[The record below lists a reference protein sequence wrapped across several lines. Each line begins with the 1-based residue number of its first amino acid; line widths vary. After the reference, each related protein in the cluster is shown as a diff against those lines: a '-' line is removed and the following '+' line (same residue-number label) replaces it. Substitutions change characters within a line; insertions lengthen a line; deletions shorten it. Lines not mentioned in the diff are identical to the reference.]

1 MTEGLKALGLMKG
14 DVDEAVAA
22 GAHAFFFPCGLGHM
36 MGLDIHDME
45 GLGEDLVGYDAAV
58 QRSPQFGLR
67 YLRLAKALQPGHVV
81 TVEPGIYFVPT
92 LMDRWRAEGKFTSF
106 INYDAFDAYRDFGGV
121 RLEDDV
127 LVLDDGYRVLGRPI
141 PRTIDEVE
149 AEAAR

>member
-1 MTEGLKALGLMKG
+1 MQTRSFLFLLVVVLYVIG
-14 DVDEAVAA
+14 
-22 GAHAFFFPCGLGHM
+22 CS
-36 MGLDIHDME
+36 
-45 GLGEDLVGYDAAV
+45 GESL
-58 QRSPQFGLR
+58 P
-67 YLRLAKALQPGHVV
+67 VV

-106 INYDAFDAYRDFGGV
+106 INDDAFDAYRDFGGV

-149 AEAAR
+149 AAAAR